1 MKVEVAAG
9 TPISVEAAT
18 AAPSSCSMTCT
29 VTVTITDIIIK
40 LVWRKRK
47 KRASDQTQRG
57 CGWVNPN
64 VDRWITYE
72 KETEREK
79 EAGYDSDASFLLLTD
94 TESIHRILILG
105 MNSSV
110 KNSTS
115 SVGVHSLCIGPDCLK
130 L

>member
-1 MKVEVAAG
+1 MKVEVAVG
-9 TPISVEAAT
+9 TPISVEATA
-18 AAPSSCSMTCT
+18 AAPSSCFMTCT
-29 VTVTITDIIIK
+29 VIVTITDTIIK

-47 KRASDQTQRG
+47 KRASNQTQRG

-72 KETEREK
+72 KETERERK
-79 EAGYDSDASFLLLTD
+79 RQAMIVMPLSFYLQ

-105 MNSSV
+105 VTSSV
-110 KNSTS
+110 KSSTS
-115 SVGVHSLCIGPDCLK
+115 SVGVHSSCIGPDCLK